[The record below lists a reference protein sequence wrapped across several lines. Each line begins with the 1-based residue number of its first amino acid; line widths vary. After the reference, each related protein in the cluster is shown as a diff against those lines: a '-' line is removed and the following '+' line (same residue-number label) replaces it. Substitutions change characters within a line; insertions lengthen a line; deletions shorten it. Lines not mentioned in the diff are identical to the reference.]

1 MSKLLKPSEAAAR
14 LGVTLATLER
24 WRCGRSGPR
33 LPFIKLGDHGAVRY
47 READVDAVIEDNVRG
62 NVGSEV
68 AA

>member
-1 MSKLLKPSEAAAR
+1 MTKLLKPTEAALR

-47 READVDAVIEDNVRG
+47 READVDAVIADNVRG
-62 NVGSEV
+62 NADCEV
-68 AA
+68 PA

>member
-24 WRCGRSGPR
+24 WRSGRSGPR